1 MKAIA
6 LLALVGLLSAC
17 ASQTPSKSSQSS
29 QTVARSSST
38 VDSVPVERAKIHT
51 ELGVSYYQAGHLG
64 VALEELNTAVAAD
77 RTYAPAYDA
86 LGLVYMELK
95 EDERAESNF
104 KQALKINPNASE
116 TKNNYGL
123 FLCQRNREKEGLRLL
138 LDALKNPLYSTPDV
152 AYKNA
157 GTCARKAGDLASAEL
172 YFQRAVKLNPAQTQA
187 LLGLADVSYAR
198 SDYPAAKATFGR
210 YIAVVPNPGPDA
222 LWLGARIENR
232 LGDRAAVTSYGTQ
245 LRRRFPSAP
254 ETKAYLDGRFE

>member
-1 MKAIA
+1 MRAIA

-17 ASQTPSKSSQSS
+17 ASQTPPKSQ
-29 QTVARSSST
+29 VPARTSST
-38 VDSVPVERAKIHT
+38 SDSVPMERAKIHT
-51 ELGVSYYQAGHLG
+51 ELGVSYYQAGQLA

-77 RTYAPAYDA
+77 KNYAPAYDG

-95 EDERAESNF
+95 EDERAESYF
-104 KQALKINPNASE
+104 KQALKVNPNASE

-138 LDALKNPLYSTPDV
+138 LDALKNPLYNTPDV
-152 AYKNA
+152 AYRNA
-157 GTCARKAGDLASAEL
+157 GTCARKAGDLASAEM

-187 LLGLADVSYAR
+187 LLGLADVSYSR
-198 SDYPAAKATFGR
+198 GDYPAAKGTFTR
-210 YIAVVPNPGPDA
+210 YITAVPNPGPDA

-254 ETKAYLDGRFE
+254 ETKAYIDGRFE